1 MIAHMSLL
9 PLSALLGVSK
19 RLASTKHIA
28 SAFYLFQLRP
38 KKKIKKSGNHMAA
51 KDFKTQAFTSLFSS
65 FHLRS
70 LYSVKQWGIQTEFS
84 GEKAL
89 VLAKREES
97 IRESKM

>member
-38 KKKIKKSGNHMAA
+38 KKKKIKKSGNHMAA
-51 KDFKTQAFTSLFSS
+51 KDSLLY
-65 FHLRS
+65 FHP
-70 LYSVKQWGIQTEFS
+70 
-84 GEKAL
+84 
-89 VLAKREES
+89 S
-97 IRESKM
+97 IYVPCIL

>member
-9 PLSALLGVSK
+9 PLSALLRVSK
-19 RLASTKHIA
+19 RLASTKHVA

-38 KKKIKKSGNHMAA
+38 KKIKKSGNHMAA

>member
-1 MIAHMSLL
+1 
-9 PLSALLGVSK
+9 
-19 RLASTKHIA
+19 
-28 SAFYLFQLRP
+28 
-38 KKKIKKSGNHMAA
+38 MAA